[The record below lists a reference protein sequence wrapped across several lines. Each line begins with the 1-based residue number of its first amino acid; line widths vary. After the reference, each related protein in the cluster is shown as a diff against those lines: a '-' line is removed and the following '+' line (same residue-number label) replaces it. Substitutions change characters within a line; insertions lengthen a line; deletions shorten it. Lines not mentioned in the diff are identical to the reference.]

1 MAPCR
6 MTTVYRLGTQELPE
20 NVGQRFDNIPVLVT
34 GGSSGIGAAVVEEFV
49 RRGARVQ
56 SVSRSGG
63 APEGAA
69 GIACDI
75 GDPAAVEAAFEE
87 IRQRFPEGLAHV
99 VCSTGVVSEHPI
111 DELPPEEWRRV
122 VDASLTG
129 TYLTLHHAVP
139 LLRLHGGGSVV
150 AMSSG
155 WAKRGYPNGAH
166 YAAAKG
172 GIESLVRSLALE
184 LAPDRI
190 RVNAVSPGPVVTPM
204 LDDLPAF
211 DGAERAARIPL
222 GRLGTVEDVVRS
234 TFFLL
239 GDEADHITG
248 QVLQVSGGLT
258 V

>member
-1 MAPCR
+1 MDG
-6 MTTVYRLGTQELPE
+6 RLTA
-20 NVGQRFDNIPVLVT
+20 LVT
-34 GGSSGIGAAVVEEFV
+34 GGSSGIGAGVIEEFL

-56 SVSRSGG
+56 SLSRSGK

-69 GIACDI
+69 AIACDV
-75 GDPAAVEAAFEE
+75 GDPASMAAAFEE
-87 IRQRFPEGLAHV
+87 IRERFPEGLDRV
-99 VCSTGVVSEHPI
+99 VCSTGVVSEYPI
-111 DELPPEEWRRV
+111 DELEPEEWRRI

-129 TYLTLHHAVP
+129 AYLTLHHAVP
-139 LLRLHGGGSVV
+139 LIRLRGGGSVV

-155 WAKRGYPNGAH
+155 WARRGYPRGAH

-184 LAPDRI
+184 LAPDGI
-190 RVNAVSPGPVVTPM
+190 RVNAVSPGPVTTPM
-204 LDDLPAF
+204 LDDLPHF
-211 DGAERAARIPL
+211 DAAERTGRIPL
-222 GRLGTVEDVVRS
+222 GRLGTVEDVVSS

-239 GDEADHITG
+239 GEEAAHITG

>member
-1 MAPCR
+1 MAQN
-6 MTTVYRLGTQELPE
+6 YES
-20 NVGQRFDNIPVLVT
+20 IAVLVT
-34 GGSSGIGAAVVEEFV
+34 GGSSGIGAAIAEEFV

-56 SVSRSGG
+56 SISRSGV
-63 APEGAA
+63 APEGAG
-69 GIACDI
+69 GIACDVADAD
-75 GDPAAVEAAFEE
+75 GMAAAFDE
-87 IRQRFPEGLAHV
+87 IRERFPEGLAHV

-111 DELPPEEWRRV
+111 DELQPEEWRRV

-129 TYLTLHHAVP
+129 AYLTLHHAVP
-139 LLRLHGGGSVV
+139 LMRMRGKASVV
-150 AMSSG
+150 CMSSG
-155 WAKRGYPNGAH
+155 WARRGYPTGAH

-184 LAPDRI
+184 LAPDGI

-204 LDDLPAF
+204 LDDLPNF
-211 DGAERAARIPL
+211 DAAEREGRIPL
-222 GRLGTVEDVVRS
+222 GRLGTVEDVLRS
-234 TFFLL
+234 TLFLL

>member
-1 MAPCR
+1 M
-6 MTTVYRLGTQELPE
+6 
-20 NVGQRFDNIPVLVT
+20 GQKYESIPVLVT
-34 GGSSGIGAAVVEEFV
+34 GGSSGIGAAVIEEFLV
-49 RRGARVQ
+49 QGARVHAL
-56 SVSRSGG
+56 SRSGTAPDG
-63 APEGAA
+63 AVA
-69 GIACDI
+69 IACDV
-75 GDPAAVEAAFEE
+75 GDPGAVAAAFEE
-87 IRQRFPEGLAHV
+87 IAQRCPDGLAHV
-99 VCSTGVVSEHPI
+99 VCSAGVVSEHPI
-111 DELPPEEWRRV
+111 EELLPEEWRRV

-139 LLRLHGGGSVV
+139 LMKLRGKASVV

-155 WAKRGYPNGAH
+155 WAKRGYPKGAH

-184 LAPDRI
+184 LAPARI
-190 RVNAVSPGPVVTPM
+190 RVNSVSPGPVVTPM
-204 LDDLPAF
+204 LDDLPNF
-211 DGAERAARIPL
+211 DAAERSGRIPL

-239 GDEADHITG
+239 GDDADHITG

>member
-1 MAPCR
+1 MDGGLTA
-6 MTTVYRLGTQELPE
+6 
-20 NVGQRFDNIPVLVT
+20 LVT
-34 GGSSGIGAAVVEEFV
+34 GGSSGIGAAIIEEFL
-49 RRGARVQ
+49 RRGVRVL
-56 SVSRSGG
+56 SLSRSGRAPAG
-63 APEGAA
+63 ADA
-69 GIACDI
+69 IACDV
-75 GDPAAVEAAFEE
+75 GDPESMAAAFEE
-87 IRQRFPEGLAHV
+87 IERRFPEGLAHV

-111 DELPPEEWRRV
+111 DELAPDEWRRV

-139 LLRLHGGGSVV
+139 LMRRRDKASVV

-184 LAPDRI
+184 LAKDGI
-190 RVNAVSPGPVVTPM
+190 RVNSVSPGPVVTPM
-204 LDDLPAF
+204 LDDLPNF
-211 DGAERAARIPL
+211 DAEERAGRIPL
-222 GRLGTVEDVVRS
+222 GRLGTVEDIVAA

-239 GDEADHITG
+239 GDGAAHITG

-258 V
+258 I

>member
-1 MAPCR
+1 
-6 MTTVYRLGTQELPE
+6 
-20 NVGQRFDNIPVLVT
+20 VT
-34 GGSSGIGAAVVEEFV
+34 GGSSGIGAAIAEEFV
-49 RRGARVQ
+49 RRGAHVQ
-56 SVSRSGG
+56 SLSRSGA
-63 APEGAA
+63 APDDVA
-69 GIACDI
+69 GLACDV
-75 GDPAAVEAAFEE
+75 GDPTAMAAAFDE
-87 IRQRFPEGLAHV
+87 IGQRFPDGLAHV
-99 VCSTGVVSEHPI
+99 VCSAGVVSEHPI
-111 DELPPEEWRRV
+111 DELAPEEWRRV

-129 TYLTLHHAVP
+129 VYLTLHHAVP
-139 LLRLHGGGSVV
+139 LMRLRGAGSVV

-155 WAKRGYPNGAH
+155 WATRGYPRGAH

-190 RVNAVSPGPVVTPM
+190 RINAVSPGPVTTPM
-204 LDDLPAF
+204 LDDLPDF
-211 DGAERAARIPL
+211 DAAERSARIPL
-222 GRLGTVEDVVRS
+222 GRLGTVEDIVSS

>member
-1 MAPCR
+1 
-6 MTTVYRLGTQELPE
+6 VD
-20 NVGQRFDNIPVLVT
+20 GQLNALVT
-34 GGSSGIGAAVVEEFV
+34 GGSSGIGAAIIEEFL
-49 RRGARVQ
+49 RRGAHVQ
-56 SVSRSGG
+56 SLSRSGK
-63 APEGAA
+63 APEGTAA
-69 GIACDI
+69 IACDV
-75 GDPAAVEAAFEE
+75 GDPAGMAAAFEE
-87 IRQRFPEGLAHV
+87 IAERFPGGLDHV

-111 DELPPEEWRRV
+111 DELCPEEWRRV

-139 LLRLHGGGSVV
+139 LMRRRGAASVV

-155 WAKRGYPNGAH
+155 WARRGYPKGAH

-190 RVNAVSPGPVVTPM
+190 RVNAVSPGPVTTPM
-204 LDDLPAF
+204 LDDLPDF
-211 DGAERAARIPL
+211 DAAERAARIPL
-222 GRLGTVEDVVRS
+222 GRVGTVEDVVQA

-239 GDEADHITG
+239 GDGADHITG

>member
-1 MAPCR
+1 
-6 MTTVYRLGTQELPE
+6 VD
-20 NVGQRFDNIPVLVT
+20 GQLTALVT
-34 GGSSGIGAAVVEEFV
+34 GGSSGIGAAIIEEFL

-56 SVSRSGG
+56 SLSRSGK
-63 APEGAA
+63 APEGAP
-69 GIACDI
+69 GIACDV
-75 GDPAAVEAAFEE
+75 GDAAGMAAAFDE

-99 VCSTGVVSEHPI
+99 VCSTGVVSEYPI
-111 DELPPEEWRRV
+111 DELEPEEWRRV

-129 TYLTLHHAVP
+129 AYLTLHHAVP
-139 LLRLHGGGSVV
+139 LMRLRGGGSVV
-150 AMSSG
+150 VMSSG
-155 WAKRGYPNGAH
+155 WARRGYPRGAH

-190 RVNAVSPGPVVTPM
+190 RVNSVSPGPVTTPM
-204 LDDLPAF
+204 LDDLPNF
-211 DGAERAARIPL
+211 DEAERSARIPL
-222 GRLGTVEDVVRS
+222 GRLGTVEDVVSS

>member
-1 MAPCR
+1 
-6 MTTVYRLGTQELPE
+6 VD
-20 NVGQRFDNIPVLVT
+20 GQLTALVT
-34 GGSSGIGAAVVEEFV
+34 GGSSGIGAAIIEEFL
-49 RRGARVQ
+49 RRGVRVQ
-56 SVSRSGG
+56 SLSRSGK
-63 APEGAA
+63 APEGAV

-75 GDPAAVEAAFEE
+75 ADPASMAAAFAE
-87 IRQRFPEGLAHV
+87 IRERFPEGLAHV

-111 DELPPEEWRRV
+111 EELEPEEWRRV

-129 TYLTLHHAVP
+129 AYLTLHHAVP
-139 LLRLHGGGSVV
+139 LMRLRGGGSVV

-155 WAKRGYPNGAH
+155 WARRGYPRGAH

-190 RVNAVSPGPVVTPM
+190 RVNAVSPGPVTTPM
-204 LDDLPAF
+204 LDDLPDF
-211 DGAERAARIPL
+211 DAAEREARIPL
-222 GRLGTVEDVVRS
+222 GRLGTVDDIVAS

-239 GDEADHITG
+239 GDGADHITG

>member
-1 MAPCR
+1 
-6 MTTVYRLGTQELPE
+6 V
-20 NVGQRFDNIPVLVT
+20 
-34 GGSSGIGAAVVEEFV
+34 
-49 RRGARVQ
+49 
-56 SVSRSGG
+56 
-63 APEGAA
+63 
-69 GIACDI
+69 GIACDVA
-75 GDPAAVEAAFEE
+75 DPGGMAAAFEE
-87 IRQRFPEGLAHV
+87 LERRCPDGLGHV

-122 VDASLTG
+122 LDASLTG
-129 TYLTLHHAVP
+129 AYLTLHHAVP
-139 LLRLHGGGSVV
+139 LMRVRGGGSVV

-155 WAKRGYPNGAH
+155 WAKRGYPKGAH

-190 RVNAVSPGPVVTPM
+190 RVNAVSPGPVTTPM
-204 LDDLPAF
+204 LDDLPDF
-211 DGAERAARIPL
+211 DAAERAARIPL
-222 GRLGTVEDVVRS
+222 GRLGTVADIVGS

>member
-1 MAPCR
+1 MP
-6 MTTVYRLGTQELPE
+6 QIEE
-20 NVGQRFDNIPVLVT
+20 SIPVLVT
-34 GGSSGIGAAVVEEFV
+34 GGSSGIGAAIIEEFL

-56 SVSRSGG
+56 SLSRSGK
-63 APEGAA
+63 APEGAV
-69 GIACDI
+69 GIACDV
-75 GDPAAVEAAFEE
+75 GDPPSMAAAFQEIEE
-87 IRQRFPEGLAHV
+87 RFPEGLAHV

-111 DELPPEEWRRV
+111 DELQPDEWRRV

-129 TYLTLHHAVP
+129 AYLTLHHAVP
-139 LLRLHGGGSVV
+139 LMRRRGRASVV

-155 WAKRGYPNGAH
+155 WARRGYPTGAH

-184 LAPDRI
+184 LAKDRI

-204 LDDLPAF
+204 LDDLPSF
-211 DGAERAARIPL
+211 DASERADRIPL
-222 GRLGTVEDVVRS
+222 GRLGTVEDIVGA

-239 GDEADHITG
+239 GAEADHITG